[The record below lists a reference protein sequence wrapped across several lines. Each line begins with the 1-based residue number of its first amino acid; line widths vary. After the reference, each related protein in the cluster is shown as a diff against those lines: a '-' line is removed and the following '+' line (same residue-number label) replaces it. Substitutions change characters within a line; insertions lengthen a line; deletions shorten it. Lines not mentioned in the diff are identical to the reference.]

1 MIDRDIYRELGVL
14 RALADIGARTIAE
27 LLDEDVSDFRKE
39 WNREGAKINL
49 EFIRK
54 QLAEIDGAEEVDK
67 AAA

>member
-39 WNREGAKINL
+39 WNRDGAKISL
-49 EFIRK
+49 RYIQEK
-54 QLAEIDGAEEVDK
+54 LAEIDGAEEVDK
-67 AAA
+67 TAA